1 MTTKYDS
8 LENSI
13 FSNQFLALIF
23 YLFLLRIFINVGQSR
38 RYFTKKNPKML
49 YSFMRGIAKSPA
61 TLCLIT
67 KKNSFGYYTYISIIS

>member
-23 YLFLLRIFINVGQSR
+23 YLFFVKNLHKRRSVASVLYKKKSENALFIHA
-38 RYFTKKNPKML
+38 RY
-49 YSFMRGIAKSPA
+49 S
-61 TLCLIT
+61 
-67 KKNSFGYYTYISIIS
+67 